1 MALQGDRVFIHSSAL
16 DEIPYPADCPF
27 NSSRAGRTREALLSM
42 GLLNGPHRRE
52 VAPVPLPRRRAL
64 AFHTAAYVEALECAS
79 RRELSYEALMMGI
92 GTPDCPVFD
101 RVLDY
106 ALLASG
112 AGVDGAA
119 MLLAEEAVV
128 AFNPSGGYH
137 HAFPARAAGFCYLND
152 VVLACLSLT
161 AAGKRV
167 LFLDVD
173 VHHCDG
179 VQSAF
184 YARRDVMTVSLHET
198 GRTLFPGTGSEDEV
212 GTGEGRGYCVN
223 VPLPAGTY
231 DEVYIRAFRSVVPP
245 LVEAYAPDVLVVE
258 AGADALAGDPLAHLQ
273 LTNNVYPEVIETLLS
288 FDRPMLVT
296 GGGGYH
302 VENTVRAWS
311 LIWATVCGEE
321 CQDDMLLGMGG
332 VMMESTDWLGGLRDR
347 VLAPDP
353 ALQGKVDAA
362 VAATVDRVRESVFPL
377 HGL

>member
-1 MALQGDRVFIHSSAL
+1 MALQGDRVFLHSSDL
-16 DEIPYPADCPF
+16 DDIPYPPDCPF
-27 NSSRAGRTREALLSM
+27 NSSRAGRTRETLLSM
-42 GLLNGPHRRE
+42 GLLNGPGRRE
-52 VAPVPLPRRRAL
+52 VAPTPLSRRQL
-64 AFHTAAYVEALECAS
+64 LDFHTPAYVDALEQAS
-79 RRELSYEALMMGI
+79 RRELSHEALTMGI

-101 RVLDY
+101 RMLDY
-106 ALLASG
+106 AALASG
-112 AGVDGAA
+112 ATVDGARL
-119 MLLAEEAVV
+119 LLAGDAVV

-137 HAFPARAAGFCYLND
+137 HAFPDRAAGFCYLND
-152 VVLACLSLT
+152 VVLACLTLT
-161 AAGKRV
+161 AAGNRV
-167 LFLDVD
+167 LFLDID

-212 GTGEGRGYCVN
+212 GTGEGRGYSVN

-231 DEVYIRAFRSVVPP
+231 DEVYLRAFLSVVPP
-245 LVEAYAPDVLVVE
+245 LVEAYEPDILVVE
-258 AGADALAGDPLAHLQ
+258 AGADALAGDPLAHLH
-273 LTNNVYPEVIETLLS
+273 LTNNAYAEVIEILLG

-302 VENTVRAWS
+302 VENTVRAWA
-311 LIWATVCGEE
+311 LIWAMLCGEE

-347 VLAPDP
+347 ALAPDP
-353 ALQGKVDAA
+353 SLRVEVDAA
-362 VAATVDRVRESVFPL
+362 VAATVARIRESVFPL